1 MKRWILLSLTL
12 LALAPVMWAAEKN
25 KGDLSNLVVFLRFA
39 NEGDTLFEKPLSH
52 YEALFNDSTA
62 GANSVY
68 NYSKETSYN
77 QLYWRSIFYPAADA
91 EGHIV
96 SYQAQNPRGY

>member
-1 MKRWILLSLTL
+1 MKRWILLTLTL
-12 LALAPVMWAAEKN
+12 LALTPVMQAAEKN

-68 NYSKETSYN
+68 NYFKEASYN
-77 QLYWRSIFYPAADA
+77 SSTGAASSTGGRYRGAHRLLPGTEPAR
-91 EGHIV
+91 V
-96 SYQAQNPRGY
+96 L